1 MKVYPVARGKIPPPC
16 LIGVEEAGIGMARMA
31 GEQATHWFLGS
42 SVAQKRG
49 LGIRVVEESRFGNS
63 RGPF

>member
-1 MKVYPVARGKIPPPC
+1 
-16 LIGVEEAGIGMARMA
+16 MARMA
-31 GEQATHWFLGS
+31 GEQATLVLGS